1 MLKKHFKKQ
10 IGYTNKQ
17 KITKYTNSNSGTD
30 DTFTYYSQTPE
41 NLDAAWENR
50 HKPQILK
57 EYNPKLYR
65 NTTQLN
71 KLLTHMIE
79 RQTTK
84 TFIEEQ
90 PSDKR
95 KKYYPHMHRKDTPSN
110 IIKTFIKIEKIKT
123 NKYTAPRMIQ
133 ARNPY
138 FTMSLGRYTKPMEHA
153 IYCKDKKTKRYNFA
167 KGMNMY
173 ELASALI
180 TKSKRINKPVYICV
194 DHKSFDAHVTPEAL
208 RLFHRFTQK
217 LNKDKELIE
226 LQKLQ
231 INNRTYT
238 QFGQKYQFKGTV
250 CSGDITTSFSDCIIN
265 HYILN
270 HYMKRMKIRNY
281 ETIVNGDDS
290 VIILDQ
296 RELHKFKD
304 FQNTMK
310 EYNMETKIDQVTHD
324 INEVEF
330 CRMRIRS
337 DNDGYPMMTIDP
349 TRQQN
354 VYGMTYKTGTIDY
367 NSYQRD
373 IAYANMTIYRHTGR
387 MNTFKELFEHYD
399 AIATQP
405 IMTALK
411 QTDRLLMDMM
421 RQDRVTI
428 EHQYALLPVENVY
441 ITRHTPREQQVY
453 EVDHIYQTIHEY
465 VPRT

>member
-1 MLKKHFKKQ
+1 MLKKYYKKQ
-10 IGYTNKQ
+10 IAYQEKK
-17 KITKYTNSNSGTD
+17 KITRFTNSNSGED
-30 DTFTYYSQTPE
+30 NKFTYYSQTPE

-50 HKPQILK
+50 HKPRTLK
-57 EYNPKLYR
+57 EYNPKLYS

-71 KLLTHMIE
+71 KLLTHAVR
-79 RQTTK
+79 RQTAK
-84 TFIEEQ
+84 EFIQEQ

-95 KKYYPHMHRKDTPSN
+95 KKYYPHMHRTDTPSN
-110 IIKTFIKIEKIKT
+110 IIKSFIKIEKIKT
-123 NKYTAPRMIQ
+123 DKYTAPRMIQ

-153 IYCKDKKTKRYNFA
+153 IYCKDKKTRRFNFA

-173 ELASALI
+173 EMAVAI
-180 TKSKRINKPVYICV
+180 IEKSKRINKPVYICV

-217 LNKDKELIE
+217 LNKDKMLAE

-231 INNRTYT
+231 IKNRTYT
-238 QFGQKYQFKGTV
+238 QFGQKFQFKGTV

-265 HYILN
+265 YYILN

-281 ETIVNGDDS
+281 EIIVNGDDS

-296 RELHKFKD
+296 REIYKFKN
-304 FQNTMK
+304 FQKTMR

-330 CRMRIRS
+330 CRMKIRA
-337 DNDGYPMMTIDP
+337 DNDGFPMMVIDP
-349 TRQQN
+349 QRQQN
-354 VYGMTYKTGTIDY
+354 VYGMTYKTGTVDY

-373 IAYANMTIYRHTGR
+373 IAYANMSIYRHTAR
-387 MNTFKELFEHYD
+387 RETFLRLFEHYD
-399 AIATQP
+399 QIATQP

-411 QTDRLLMDMM
+411 QTDRILMDMM

-428 EHQYALLPVENVY
+428 EHQYRLLPVENVY
-441 ITRHTPREQQVY
+441 IKKHTLREQQVY
-453 EVDHIYQTIHEY
+453 EVDHIYQTIHL
-465 VPRT
+465 VNP